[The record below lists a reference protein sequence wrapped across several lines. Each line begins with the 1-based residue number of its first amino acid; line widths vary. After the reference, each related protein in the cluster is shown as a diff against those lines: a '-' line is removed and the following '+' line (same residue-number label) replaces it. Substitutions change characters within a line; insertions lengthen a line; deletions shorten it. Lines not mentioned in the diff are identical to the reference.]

1 MSEHNQNPHEKIE
14 KNVGLMAVL
23 IAVAISFGGLAQIV
37 PLMFQA
43 EAIKPLEGVEPY
55 PALQLAGRDIY
66 VREGCYNC
74 HSQMVRTLR
83 FETER
88 YGHYSLA
95 GESVFD
101 HPFQWGSKRTGPD
114 LARVGGR
121 YSDDW
126 HRVHLHN
133 PRDVVPESNMPSFPW
148 LAENKVDGPT
158 IARHM
163 AALKAIGDPYTDEQI
178 AQAAADVDGKTELDA
193 VVAYLQGLGR
203 HAPRGGQP

>member
-1 MSEHNQNPHEKIE
+1 MSNGNSHEKIE

-23 IAVAISFGGLAQIV
+23 IAVAVSFGGLAEIV

-43 EAIKPLEGVEPY
+43 EAIKPLEGVKPY

-83 FETER
+83 HETER

-95 GESVFD
+95 GESVYD
-101 HPFQWGSKRTGPD
+101 RPFQWGSKRTGPD
-114 LARVGGR
+114 LARIGGR

-126 HRVHLHN
+126 HRVHLMN
-133 PRDVVPESNMPSFPW
+133 PRDVVPVSNMPGYPF
-148 LAENKVDGPT
+148 LAEAAVNPAAV
-158 IARHM
+158 ARNM
-163 AALKAIGDPYTDEQI
+163 RALQTLGDPYTDEEI
-178 AQAAADVDGKTELDA
+178 EGAAAAVAGTSELDA
-193 VVAYLQGLGR
+193 LIAYLQALGKN
-203 HAPRGGQP
+203 APKG

>member
-1 MSEHNQNPHEKIE
+1 MSNGNSHEKVE

-23 IAVAISFGGLAQIV
+23 IAVAVSFGGLAEIV
-37 PLMFQA
+37 PLMHQA
-43 EAIKPLEGVEPY
+43 EAIRPLPGVKPY
-55 PALQLAGRDIY
+55 DALALAGRDVY

-95 GESVFD
+95 GESVYD
-101 HPFQWGSKRTGPD
+101 RPFQWGSKRTGPD

-126 HRVHLHN
+126 HRVHLMN
-133 PRDVVPESNMPSFPW
+133 PRDVVPESNMPAFPW
-148 LAENKVDGPT
+148 LAKDAVDGAT
-158 IARHM
+158 VQEHM
-163 AALKAIGDPYTDEQI
+163 RALRRLGDPYTDADI
-178 AQAAADVDGKTELDA
+178 AKAAAEVEGKTELDA
-193 VVAYLQGLGR
+193 VVAYLQALGK
-203 HAPRGGQP
+203 HAPKGG